1 MISKVAISG
10 YRSLRDVV
18 LPLRQLTVV
27 TGANGTGKSSIYK
40 SLRLLAD
47 IADDRIISSI
57 AREGGFRNVLWAGPE
72 QISKSMRDGSVP
84 IQGTV
89 RKKPIS
95 LKLGF
100 TEDTLRYAIELG
112 LPPRA
117 GTSMFN
123 DDPEIKREVY
133 WLGDKPTP
141 SKIIADR
148 RGPGVRVKTNQQ
160 KTVQIPASLSKH
172 ESMIREVVGEDAP
185 WELSILRR
193 RLAAWRFYDHIRTD
207 EAAPARQPQI
217 GTRTTTLSPNGS
229 DIAAA
234 IQTIREIGNGE
245 VLDTAIDLAFAG
257 AQLEVTATG
266 GLFQLSMHQRGMLRP
281 LNVSELSDG
290 TLRFIL
296 LAAALLTP
304 RPPPLLVLN
313 EPESSLHSSVI
324 PALASLIINAS
335 EDAQIVIV
343 SHNRTL
349 VTSLLDADA
358 ELIELSKDTGETFV
372 EATDIPRWHW
382 PAR

>member
-10 YRSLRDVV
+10 YRSLRDVT
-18 LPLRQLTVV
+18 LPLGQLTII
-27 TGANGTGKSSIYK
+27 TGANGTGKSSVYK

-47 IADDRIISSI
+47 IADGRIISSI
-57 AREGGFRNVLWAGPE
+57 AREGGFDSICWAGPE
-72 QISKSMRDGSVP
+72 KISRGMRDGSVP

-89 RKKPIS
+89 RQGPVS

-100 TEDTLRYAIELG
+100 TEDDLSYSIELG
-112 LPPRA
+112 LPVPVP
-117 GTSMFN
+117 GSMFAR
-123 DDPEIKREVY
+123 DPVIKREVY
-133 WLGDKPTP
+133 WMSQKPTP

-148 RGPGVRVKTNQQ
+148 RGPGVRVKDNRH
-160 KTVQIPASLSKH
+160 KPMQIATSMSPH
-172 ESMIREVVGEDAP
+172 DSMIREIVGEHAP
-185 WELSILRR
+185 WELAVLRR
-193 RLAAWRFYDHIRTD
+193 RLSAWRFYDHIRTD
-207 EAAPARQPQI
+207 EDAPARMPQV
-217 GTRTTTLSPNGS
+217 GTRTTTLDPSGS

-234 IQTIREIGNGE
+234 IQTIIEIGDRDA
-245 VLDTAIDLAFAG
+245 LDAAIDLAFSG
-257 AQLEVTATG
+257 ARLHVHTQA
-266 GLFQLSMHQRGMLRP
+266 GLFQLLMSQHGMLRS

-324 PALASLIINAS
+324 PALATLITRVS
-335 EDAQIVIV
+335 EDTQVVVV

-358 ELIELSKDTGETFV
+358 TLVELYKETGETFIDGDV
-372 EATDIPRWHW
+372 SPHWQW